1 MKRKKILIVEDE
13 TSSLQ
18 ALKEAF
24 EQQGYQVAAATN
36 GEEAL
41 VMLQK
46 DLPSIILLDIIL
58 PKMDGFEVLQQLKKN
73 KTTQSIPVILL
84 TNLSQPQD
92 IERAIALGATT
103 YLVKS
108 EYQLEDIIHKVDEQ
122 LE

>member
-1 MKRKKILIVEDE
+1 MKSKKILIVEDE

-24 EQQGYQVAAATN
+24 EQHGYQVAAATN

-46 DLPSIILLDIIL
+46 DLPSIVLLDIIL

-92 IERAIALGATT
+92 VERAIGLGAKT

-108 EYQLEDIIHKVDEQ
+108 EYQLEDIIHKVEEQ
-122 LE
+122 LQ